1 MHQTK
6 YSVDKIKFSVN
17 SSTFRK
23 AAELLEMGK
32 VIDYKDNI
40 YSVSATVLGGNKYKV
55 TVDKNQFDVG
65 TCDCYLGKND
75 TLCKHMVALALKAV
89 LGENKI
95 PEEVKNNVSEL
106 KLSGKIGKLGKEEL
120 VVLKQEITNT
130 LKFVKGYTGPSR
142 IWFAYQNSLS
152 EGCRRLTAIVNKMPV
167 CLESAEILV
176 DLLLRLDRK
185 LMTGG
190 VDDSDGTV
198 GDFMYGV
205 IDILLDFVRVDP
217 TCKKSFEKLRGK
229 KTCFGWQEKLLSA
242 L

>member
-1 MHQTK
+1 MLRTK
-6 YSVDKIKFSVN
+6 YTIDKIKFSVDQ
-17 SSTFRK
+17 STFEK
-23 AAELLEMGK
+23 ATELLEMGK
-32 VIDYKDNI
+32 VVGYKDNV

-55 TVDKNQFDVG
+55 VVDKNLFDAG
-65 TCDCYLGKND
+65 TCDCYLGKNN
-75 TLCKHMVALALKAV
+75 TLCKHMVAVALKAA

-95 PEEVKNNVSEL
+95 PEEIKNNVSEP
-106 KLSGKIGKLGKEEL
+106 KSSGKIEKLNKEEL
-120 VVLKQEITNT
+120 IILKQEITNT
-130 LKFVKGYTGPSR
+130 LKFIKGYNGPSR

-152 EGCRRLTAIVNKMPV
+152 EGCRRLTTIVNKLPV
-167 CLESAEILV
+167 CPESAEILV

-205 IDILLDFVRVDP
+205 IDILLDFTKLDP
-217 TCKKSFEKLRGK
+217 SCKKSFEKLRGRE
-229 KTCFGWQEKLLSA
+229 TCFGWEDKLLSV